1 MRTAF
6 RWLALGSLAISLT
19 AALPARTRPHY
30 GGTLRIEVREANW
43 QDNDCL
49 RSLVLDSLTA
59 TGPAGEALPSL
70 ATHWEAENGDRR
82 WVFTMRTGV
91 LWHDGTPLTTEAAAS
106 SLRAQASASELE
118 GSTIHASGDA
128 IIIENTRPMPNLPAE
143 LALSRFA
150 IARIVQGVVI
160 GSGAFR
166 AANANGNRVVLAA
179 NDAYWRG
186 RPYLDAIEIGTGRM
200 IRDQWMNAGVGRTD
214 VATIPAEMLLRAQQE
229 RLRSVASRNS
239 ELITLVAT
247 RTGASLDVR
256 LRQAL
261 AATVDRAALLNFA
274 FQKQGEIAPSLL
286 PNRITGYAA
295 LFPSAPD
302 AARAR
307 ELRAEAGQSRPLV
320 IGYDPADTTLQLVA
334 ERIVLNAR
342 EDGLQASASAAGEAD
357 FTVERVPLPSPNM
370 QVALEQWTAAV
381 QTPIAGSTGEI
392 EDVFRSERELLMQAT
407 LIPLL
412 YVPRAYAVAQRVEG
426 ATLDESG
433 CLDLAGAWIEEPR

>member
-6 RWLALGSLAISLT
+6 RWLALGSLAVSLT
-19 AALPARTRPHY
+19 AAAPARTRPHY

-70 ATHWEAENGDRR
+70 ATRWEAENGERR
-82 WVFTMRTGV
+82 WVFTLRGGV
-91 LWHDGTPLTTEAAAS
+91 LWHDGTPLTAEAVAA
-106 SLRAQASASELE
+106 SLRAQTSASELA
-118 GSTIHASGDA
+118 GSTIRASGDS
-128 IIIENTRPMPNLPAE
+128 IIIENTRPMANLPAE
-143 LALSRFA
+143 VALSRFA
-150 IARIVQGVVI
+150 IARIEQGLVL
-160 GSGAFR
+160 GTGAFR
-166 AANANGNRVVLAA
+166 VASADGNHVVLAA

-186 RPYLDAIEIGTGRM
+186 RPYLDEVEIGTGRT

-214 VATIPAEMLLRAQQE
+214 IATIPAEMLLRAQQE
-229 RLRSVASRNS
+229 RLRIVVSRNS

-247 RTGASLDVR
+247 RTGESLDVR

-261 AATVDRAALLNFA
+261 AATVDRAALLNFV

-307 ELRAEAGQSRPLV
+307 ELRAEAPRPMV
-320 IGYDPADTTLQLVA
+320 IGYDPADSTLQLVA
-334 ERIVLNAR
+334 ERIALNAR
-342 EDGLQASASAAGEAD
+342 EDGLQASASATGDAD
-357 FTVERVPLPSPNM
+357 FTVERVPLPSANM
-370 QVALEQWTAAV
+370 QVAIEQWATAV
-381 QTPIAGSTGEI
+381 QAPIAGSSSEI
-392 EDVFRSERELLMQAT
+392 EDVYRSEHELLAQAN

-412 YVPRAYAVAQRVEG
+412 YVPRAYAVAQRIVG

-433 CLDLAGAWIEEPR
+433 CLDMAGAWIEEPR